1 MPSHN
6 FFLLLSLFLC
16 KMCSKAISLKA
27 PQMVTLRANNF
38 GFYGECSKL
47 LLNWLFFVSSFWP
60 EIKSY
65 QNFLKVF
72 LRLEKKCFYEVA
84 TSFLHDAFC
93 KIAWQRV
100 KNDPYTSSSSSSAGV
115 FGSSAAEELLPTK
128 SPNSICMMCPPFE
141 RTSTFIKLF
150 EKYPIFAKSLQL
162 FNLKPKIIILMLLY
176 LGKLTSAI
184 NLHIFSFS
192 SLFVVIQ
199 QSKNWIQK
207 RTVKSCNSTQIHF

>member
-6 FFLLLSLFLC
+6 FFSSSLFLC

-47 LLNWLFFVSSFWP
+47 LLNWLFFCVLLLTW
-60 EIKSY
+60 
-65 QNFLKVF
+65 NKVISEF
-72 LRLEKKCFYEVA
+72 SQGFFKARKKCFYEVA

-162 FNLKPKIIILMLLY
+162 FNFKPKIIILMLLY

-199 QSKNWIQK
+199 QSKNWTK
-207 RTVKSCNSTQIHF
+207 THCS